1 MTTML
6 RKGALTFIFLT
17 VAAVSVAFAQGEPP
31 KKLIHFTINVP
42 YELKVGNLVLPSG
55 KYILYQVMESDANLF
70 GLHPTDLTHEPIAAV
85 RTVRIEYPGRIGYP
99 GKHFTVFFDN
109 EEMTR
114 GDHPVMTGWAVT
126 GLDGWEIVSV
136 VEKKDAFR
144 RWTAMSRRK

>member
-6 RKGALTFIFLT
+6 RKSALTAIFLT

-55 KYILYQVMESDANLF
+55 KYILYQVMEGDANLF
-70 GLHPTDLTHEPIAAV
+70 ALHPTDLTHEPIAAV
-85 RTVRIEYPGRIGYP
+85 RTTRIEYPGRVGHP
-99 GKHFTVFFDN
+99 GKFTVFFDN
-109 EEMTR
+109 EEASR
-114 GDHPVMTGWAVT
+114 SNLPVMTGWAVT